1 MSNNDKKEKE
11 ESKINE
17 EPMEIKQEEVI
28 NKEEI
33 IPQEEIIPENKPI
46 IESDKIIPEVEESK
60 INQEIP
66 QNSEKNIKKEMSLK
80 LTNDLV
86 KKRYDYAKKIS
97 PITYM
102 NKNNKKREFKM
113 TEEEKEKNR
122 KILYNMNLKLN
133 FVKNPRYRNNIPPPR
148 YTDTNYQPINSPDNA
163 FSIEPQEVVFKDYQG
178 GSIYQIDLKILNR
191 TQLLTSFKYIP
202 PMTENFT
209 IKNVI
214 YPKKD
219 SSLIAPGMFAK
230 MQILFYAKTMDN
242 FEDEI
247 IILTEK
253 IAFKVPLKAI
263 RDKPAIILKNPLD
276 CGKCLVGDK
285 IEKYFLCKNNG
296 GDAHFKFYIEG
307 QENPEEKNIQKV
319 EENKEELMG
328 ALQNN
333 SLSNELLV
341 IPPFTVF
348 PREFYL
354 YKGMSQNISVSF
366 CPIEEGVVE
375 KKLILVCDTTRIQ
388 YTLKGEQIKVD
399 IIIKTLDGLDMSK
412 KYLEKGEEEKK
423 ENVEIVEKKEY
434 IDDEEEEKKE
444 KFQKLVLLNKISEK
458 EEKLENLFF
467 EDTFPFASRK
477 RILVLKN
484 ISSLPI
490 KYHWSIYDFYHQ
502 NEFNIIGDETFFTIE
517 PEEGVFKAN
526 EEVTFTITFKPINSI
541 IYEQKLEL
549 FIEEIP
555 FQAIKQFN
563 FEENKTMKT
572 TISKVEPY
580 LPLFNSSMPSYPL
593 YTFSLRG
600 RGKTPCLKVDK
611 SIIDLGDIY
620 VGQSINDSF
629 VVTSEQSGYVT
640 FRPVKIFQQI
650 LTKRNGDDN
659 VDYFYKNPSIENSV
673 IFKDKIM
680 LNLNLEDEEPIQS
693 LFAEKGAKTFLEHN
707 EVNYIEITTNKK
719 NFLEINNINQEEILN
734 NKNNENN
741 VNENNNG
748 NNNDNNNKNNQNE
761 EKNNILE
768 KTKSKLKETASSKN
782 SKNKTGF
789 SNKTKTSKSKNT
801 TSKLGINRKT
811 KTNLDENT
819 ITEKDDD
826 DEINEE
832 QILKVNDKLK
842 ISLGEDVVF
851 KIKFTADKIGKFKS
865 SIVFQLDEGI
875 SFDIDI
881 LANIIGPDIAI
892 NTSLID
898 FGLFRTST
906 IQTKEFEIEN
916 VSPIKLQYLIKEA
929 RYKTINFENILTNNF
944 IQEFEGVLDET
955 KDIIYRD
962 KVKSLI
968 EYDNTNMKQL
978 DIMKLDS
985 YIMKFSSVFGELNP
999 YEKKTIVVSF
1009 LSPYPKRI
1017 EDENNTIEVLVKNGK
1032 KNEYLN
1038 FKAQCEEADAY
1049 ITETF
1054 IIPKV
1059 IFLTMPIQHNNN
1071 IITIIN
1077 PSNLPVHFKWDNVF
1091 EVDKLS
1097 AEFEPNTGEIPPHG
1111 KVDINFKIV
1120 YFFLSSVDDMFICH
1134 IEELDI
1140 PLGVVVQGT
1149 VVGLDIG
1156 YEIFPESYEAIQTLN
1171 SSSSQLKK
1179 NKNNYENV
1187 KEHNLAKT
1195 GLRQNLKNS
1204 DIRNV
1209 ELEKATAEKL
1219 KLKQINLKNLRVNTP
1234 FEMFIKLKNL
1244 SGIPT
1249 KFILGVKNYPPGKEK
1264 VIKIDKDQTTTNITK
1279 LSKLSKKTQK
1289 NKNFKIDH
1297 LLLSAAHE
1305 EINFT
1310 SPKGQEFT
1318 KQKQIEKDSILYLSS
1333 QKGIAIVIEPKKGD
1347 LPPHS
1352 ETIIKLSFFNE
1363 CVGDFHDILTSN
1375 IKGLDKTDFPINL
1388 RIKGNPLQLSPFQ
1401 PGVNYLMDPPL
1412 LKMGYLLRNTG
1423 SISKN
1428 LKFVNIGQNTIG
1440 LDWKIYDYEDFLKPK
1455 DRPSFDLKIVQ
1466 GMDKKYKINF
1476 NPIAPKE
1483 FPDEKKYFTIEP
1495 QSSVVGPKST
1505 GDFTVTFKTDSEGMK
1520 EALFIAYPKINDDTQ
1535 GNVKFDDLAVKV
1547 IASGLS
1553 PHLTVDR
1560 NTNFDGEYEYRFYI
1574 HSYGKHPKPYRP
1586 IILINKEKINFIVKL
1601 DIEGPFKII
1610 KTDPIEA
1617 TLSKGIYNII
1627 PNSNLKIDV
1636 KYIIPNVNDE
1646 KEWPMTL
1653 TNIKRGKLIVTF
1665 ENGEQEHYNLTA
1677 YLLRPRILMSLTG
1690 NQSVESLDYIDF
1702 GYVNCASMKIEPIYL
1717 MNDTTVDTNWVINY
1731 VKFVPRKT
1739 YGAGT
1744 VTIEEKEDMDMC
1756 DDSSVFDFDV
1766 SSGVIYGPTEVL
1778 FDLPVGPAL
1787 PRVETI
1793 KSKKYKPLMIKV
1805 SFHPKKNIFYKCR
1818 YKIATSTGN
1827 SIDFILKGHG
1837 SYLEEDIIEYN
1848 KINLKNFKV
1857 DIDKFN
1863 FEK

>member
-1 MSNNDKKEKE
+1 MSNNKDKKENE
-11 ESKINE
+11 ESIKIEEYKNNE
-17 EPMEIKQEEVI
+17 ENNEIKPEEQNI
-28 NKEEI
+28 KDPIIEKEEI
-33 IPQEEIIPENKPI
+33 IEEKENEIEKP
-46 IESDKIIPEVEESK
+46 KLIPEVEESK
-60 INQEIP
+60 IDNPEIIP
-66 QNSEKNIKKEMSLK
+66 KKIIKRNPPLK
-80 LTNDLV
+80 ITDEIV
-86 KKRYDYAKKIS
+86 KRRFDYAKKIS
-97 PITYM
+97 PLTYM
-102 NKNNKKREFKM
+102 SKNQKKKELKM

-133 FVKNPRYRNNIPPPR
+133 FVKNPRYRNNVPPPR
-148 YTDTNYQPINSPDNA
+148 YCDNNYQPINSPDNA
-163 FSIEPQEVVFKDYQG
+163 FSIEPKEVIFKDYQS

-202 PMTENFT
+202 PMTEYFT
-209 IKNVI
+209 IKSVI

-219 SSLIAPGMFAK
+219 SSLIAPGMYAK
-230 MQILFYAKTMDN
+230 MQILFYAQTMDN

-263 RDKPAIILKNPLD
+263 RDKPAIILRNPLD

-285 IEKYFLCKNNG
+285 IEKHFLCKNNG

-307 QENPEEKNIQKV
+307 QENNEERNYPGVSQ
-319 EENKEELMG
+319 EDLMG

-333 SLSNELLV
+333 SVSNELLV
-341 IPPFTVF
+341 VPPFTVF
-348 PREFYL
+348 PQEFYL
-354 YKGMSQNISVSF
+354 YKGMSQNISVTF
-366 CPIEEGVVE
+366 CPIDEGVVE
-375 KKLILVCDTTRIQ
+375 KKLILSCDTTKLQ
-388 YTLKGEQIKVD
+388 YILRGEQIKVD

-412 KYLEKGEEEKK
+412 KYITNSTEEK
-423 ENVEIVEKKEY
+423 NDDVELEEIKEY
-434 IDDEEEEKKE
+434 VDKEDEENPKPKKL
-444 KFQKLVLLNKISEK
+444 KLLNKISEK

-467 EDTFPFASRK
+467 EDTYPFASRK

-502 NEFNIIGDETFFTIE
+502 NEFNMSGDETFFTIE
-517 PEEGVFKAN
+517 PEEGIFKAK
-526 EEVTFTITFKPINSI
+526 EEVTFTITFKPINSV

-572 TISKVEPY
+572 TVSKVEPY
-580 LPLFNSSMPSYPL
+580 LPAFNSSLPSYPL

-600 RGKTPCLKVDK
+600 RGKLPYLNVDK
-611 SIIDLGDIY
+611 SIIDLGDVY
-620 VGQSINDSF
+620 LGKTINDTF
-629 VVTSEQSGYVT
+629 RITSEQSGYVT
-640 FRPVKIFQQI
+640 FSPVKIFQQI
-650 LTKRNGDDN
+650 LTNREGDDN
-659 VDYFYKNPSIENSV
+659 VDYFFKNPSIENSV

-680 LNLNLEDEEPIQS
+680 MNLNLEDEEPIQS
-693 LFAEKGAKTFLEHN
+693 QFAENEAKTFLKHT
-707 EVNYIEITTNKK
+707 EVNYMEISTSKK
-719 NFLEINNINQEEILN
+719 NFLEINNQVDENLN
-734 NKNNENN
+734 K
-741 VNENNNG
+741 
-748 NNNDNNNKNNQNE
+748 NE
-761 EKNNILE
+761 EKNLGEEKLQKFN
-768 KTKSKLKETASSKN
+768 KTKSKLNETPLSKD
-782 SKNKTGF
+782 SKSKTGF

-801 TSKLGINRKT
+801 NSKLSMAKKT
-811 KTNLDENT
+811 KTGFDEK
-819 ITEKDDD
+819 ITEKNSSD
-826 DEINEE
+826 DETEEE
-832 QILKVNDKLK
+832 QIIKVNDKLK
-842 ISLGEDVVF
+842 ISLGEEVVF
-851 KIKFTADKIGKFKS
+851 KIKFTPDSLGRFKS
-865 SIVFQLDEGI
+865 SIVFQLDDGI

-881 LANIIGPDIAI
+881 LANIIGPELTI
-892 NTSLID
+892 NTPLID
-898 FGLFRTST
+898 FGLFATST
-906 IQTKEFEIEN
+906 IQKKEFEIEN
-916 VSPIKLQYLIKEA
+916 LSPIKVQYLIKES
-929 RYKTINFENILTNNF
+929 RYKNINFDNLSTYNF
-944 IQEFEGVLDET
+944 IEEFEGVLDEA
-955 KDIIYRD
+955 KDKIYRD

-999 YEKKTIVVSF
+999 FEKKTITVSF
-1009 LSPYPKRI
+1009 LSPYPI
-1017 EDENNTIEVLVKNGK
+1017 HIDGEQNTIEVLVKNGT
-1032 KNEYLN
+1032 KNAYIN
-1038 FKAQCEEADAY
+1038 FQVQCEEAQAY

-1054 IIPKV
+1054 IIPKE

-1071 IITIIN
+1071 TITIIN

-1097 AEFEPNTGEIPPHG
+1097 AEFEPNMGEIPPHG
-1111 KVDINFKIV
+1111 KIDINFKIV
-1120 YFFLSSVDDMFICH
+1120 YFFLSTVDDMFICH

-1140 PLGVVVQGT
+1140 PLGVVVQGK
-1149 VVGLDIG
+1149 VIGLDIG
-1156 YEIFPESYEAIQTLN
+1156 YEILPESYEAIQSLN
-1171 SSSSQLKK
+1171 SSNIQLKK
-1179 NKNNYENV
+1179 NKNSYENA

-1195 GLRQNLKNS
+1195 GLRQNIKNKE
-1204 DIRNV
+1204 IRNV

-1219 KLKQINLKNLRVNTP
+1219 KLKQIDLKNLRVNTP

-1249 KFILGVKNYPPGKEK
+1249 KFILGVKKYPPGKEK
-1264 VIKIDKDQTTTNITK
+1264 VVKIDKDQTTTNITK

-1318 KQKQIEKDSILYLSS
+1318 KQKQIEKDSLLYLSS

-1352 ETIIKLSFFNE
+1352 ESIIKLSFFNE
-1363 CVGDFHDILTSN
+1363 CVGDFHDILTSS
-1375 IKGLDKTDFPINL
+1375 IKGLDKVDFPINL

-1401 PGVNYLMDPPL
+1401 PGINYLLDPPL

-1455 DRPSFDLKIVQ
+1455 DRPSFDLKVVQ
-1466 GMDKKYKINF
+1466 GLNKKYKINF

-1483 FPDEKKYFTIEP
+1483 FPEDKQYFTIDP
-1495 QSSVVGPKST
+1495 PSSVVGPKST
-1505 GDFTVTFKTDSEGMK
+1505 GDFTVTFKTDSDGIK
-1520 EALFIAYPKINDDTQ
+1520 EALFIAYPKISDNTE
-1535 GNVKFDDLAVKV
+1535 GHVKFDDLAVKV
-1547 IASGLS
+1547 IAGGLA
-1553 PHLTVDR
+1553 PHLTVDK
-1560 NTNFDGEYEYRFYI
+1560 NTNLDGEYEYKFCV
-1574 HSYGKHPKPYRP
+1574 HSYGKHPRPYRP
-1586 IILINKEKINFIVKL
+1586 IILINKEKINMIVKL

-1610 KTDPIEA
+1610 KTEPIEA
-1617 TLSKGIYNII
+1617 SLGKGIYNII
-1627 PNSNLKIDV
+1627 PNSNLKVDV

-1665 ENGEQEHYNLTA
+1665 ENGEKEHYNLTA

-1702 GYVNCASMKIEPIYL
+1702 GHVNCASMKIEPIYL

-1739 YGAGT
+1739 YGVGT

-1778 FDLPVGPAL
+1778 FDLPVGPVL

-1793 KSKKYKPLMIKV
+1793 KSKKYKPLLIKV

-1818 YKIATSTGN
+1818 YKITTSTGN
-1827 SIDFILKGHG
+1827 SIDFILKGYG

-1848 KINLKNFKV
+1848 KINLKDYRVDEEKFK
-1857 DIDKFN
+1857 
-1863 FEK
+1863 FENK

>member
-1 MSNNDKKEKE
+1 MSTNNDKKEKE
-11 ESKINE
+11 ETIKNE
-17 EPMEIKQEEVI
+17 ESKNNDEQIEVKPEEPTNPEQTI
-28 NKEEI
+28 PKEEI
-33 IPQEEIIPENKPI
+33 PPPKPM
-46 IESDKIIPEVEESK
+46 SVEESK
-60 INQEIP
+60 KEKEIEESKEDIKIP
-66 QNSEKNIKKEMSLK
+66 QNVPKKNIKKGEPIK
-80 LTNDLV
+80 ITNELV
-86 KKRYDYAKKIS
+86 KRRYEFSKKIS
-97 PITYM
+97 PLTYM
-102 NKNNKKREFKM
+102 SKNQKKKEIKM

-133 FVKNPRYRNNIPPPR
+133 FVKNPRYRNNIPPPK

-163 FSIEPQEVVFKDYQG
+163 FSIEPQEVIFKDYQS

-202 PMTENFT
+202 PMTEFFT
-209 IKNVI
+209 IKNII

-219 SSLIAPGMFAK
+219 SSLIAPGMYAK
-230 MQILFYAKTMDN
+230 MQIYFYAQTMDN

-285 IEKYFLCKNNG
+285 IEKHFLCKNNG

-307 QENPEEKNIQKV
+307 QENNEQKNYPGVSQEDLV
-319 EENKEELMG
+319 G

-333 SLSNELLV
+333 SVSNELLV
-341 IPPFTVF
+341 VPPFTVF
-348 PREFYL
+348 PQEFYL
-354 YKGMSQNISVSF
+354 YKGMSQNISVTF
-366 CPIEEGVVE
+366 CPIDEGIVE
-375 KKLILVCDTTRIQ
+375 KKLILACDTTKLQ
-388 YTLKGEQIKVD
+388 YILRGEQIKVD
-399 IIIKTLDGLDMSK
+399 IIIKTLDGLDMSQ
-412 KYLEKGEEEKK
+412 KYLPKDNEEKK
-423 ENVEIVEKKEY
+423 ENENENEKIELKEVKEY
-434 IDDEEEEKKE
+434 VDEDEEKGEKVP
-444 KFQKLVLLNKISEK
+444 KLQIVNKISEK
-458 EEKLENLFF
+458 EEKLENLLF
-467 EDTFPFASRK
+467 EDTYPFATRQ
-477 RILVLKN
+477 RILVMKN

-502 NEFNIIGDETFFTIE
+502 NEFSMTGDETFFTIE
-517 PEEGVFKAN
+517 PEEGVFKSK
-526 EEVTFTITFKPINSI
+526 EEIKFTITFKPVNSI

-563 FEENKTMKT
+563 FEENKNMKT
-572 TISKVEPY
+572 TVSKVEPY
-580 LPLFNSSMPSYPL
+580 LPAFNSSLPSFPL

-600 RGKTPCLKVDK
+600 RGKLPFLNVDK
-611 SIIDLGDIY
+611 NIIDLGDVY
-620 VGQSINDSF
+620 VGQSVNDNFKVYSD
-629 VVTSEQSGYVT
+629 QSGFVT
-640 FRPVKIFQQI
+640 FQPVKIFQQI
-650 LTKRNGDDN
+650 LTNREGDDN
-659 VDYFYKNPSIENSV
+659 VDYFYKNPCIENSV

-680 LNLNLEDEEPIQS
+680 MNLNLEDEEPIQN
-693 LFAEKGAKTFLEHN
+693 LFTENEAKTYLQHN
-707 EVNYIEITTNKK
+707 EVNYIEIYTNKN
-719 NFLEINNINQEEILN
+719 NFVGDN
-734 NKNNENN
+734 NKNLENN
-741 VNENNNG
+741 LNG
-748 NNNDNNNKNNQNE
+748 
-761 EKNNILE
+761 EKNTINTLLNRENQRINEIPLSKDS
-768 KTKSKLKETASSKN
+768 KT
-782 SKNKTGF
+782 KTGF

-801 TSKLGINRKT
+801 NSKLSMTRKT
-811 KTNLDENT
+811 KTNFEENKIMEKENDDENG
-819 ITEKDDD
+819 EQ
-826 DEINEE
+826 

-842 ISLGEDVVF
+842 ISLGEEVVF
-851 KIKFTADKIGKFKS
+851 NIKFTPSKLGRFKS
-865 SIVFQLDEGI
+865 SLVFQLDDGI

-881 LANIIGPDIAI
+881 LANIIGPEIAI
-892 NTSLID
+892 NTPLID
-898 FGLFRTST
+898 FGLFATST
-906 IQTKEFEIEN
+906 IQQKEFEIEN
-916 VSPIKLQYLIKEA
+916 LSPIKVQYLVKES
-929 RYKTINFENILTNNF
+929 RYKNINFDNSPTYNF
-944 IQEFEGVLDET
+944 VEEFEGVLDET
-955 KDIIYRD
+955 KDKIYRD

-985 YIMKFSSVFGELNP
+985 YIMKFSSVIGELNP
-999 YEKKTIVVSF
+999 FEKKTIIVSF
-1009 LSPYPKRI
+1009 LSPYPIRI
-1017 EDENNTIEVLVKNGK
+1017 EDEQNTIEILVKNSQ
-1032 KNEYLN
+1032 NNAYIN
-1038 FKAQCEEADAY
+1038 FKAQCEEAEAY

-1054 IIPKV
+1054 IIPKE

-1077 PSNLPVHFKWDNVF
+1077 PSNLPIHFKWDNVF

-1111 KVDINFKIV
+1111 KVDINFKII

-1134 IEELDI
+1134 IDELDI

-1149 VVGLDIG
+1149 VIGLDIG
-1156 YEIFPESYEAIQTLN
+1156 YEVLPESYEAIQSLN
-1171 SSSSQLKK
+1171 SSSIQLKK
-1179 NKNNYENV
+1179 NKNSYENA

-1195 GLRQNLKNS
+1195 GLRQNIKNTE
-1204 DIRNV
+1204 IRNV

-1249 KFILGVKNYPPGKEK
+1249 KFILGVKKYPPGKEK
-1264 VIKIDKDQTTTNITK
+1264 VVKLDKDQTTTNITK

-1297 LLLSAAHE
+1297 VLLSAAHE

-1352 ETIIKLSFFNE
+1352 ESIIKLSFFNE

-1375 IKGLDKTDFPINL
+1375 IKGLDKVDFPINL

-1401 PGVNYLMDPPL
+1401 PGINYLMDPPL

-1423 SISKN
+1423 TISKN

-1440 LDWKIYDYEDFLKPK
+1440 LDWKIYDYEDFLKPT
-1455 DRPSFDLKIVQ
+1455 DRPSFDLKIAQ
-1466 GMDKKYKINF
+1466 GLDKKYKINF
-1476 NPIAPKE
+1476 IPIPPKE
-1483 FPDEKKYFTIEP
+1483 FPEEKKYFTIDP
-1495 QSSVVGPKST
+1495 PSSVVGPKST
-1505 GDFTVTFKTDSEGMK
+1505 GDFTVTFKTDSAGMK

-1535 GNVKFDDLAVKV
+1535 GHVKFDDLAVKV
-1547 IASGLS
+1547 IAGGLA
-1553 PHLTVDR
+1553 PHLTVDKL
-1560 NTNFDGEYEYRFYI
+1560 TNMEGEYDYKFCV
-1574 HSYGKHPKPYRP
+1574 HSYGKHPRPYRP
-1586 IILINKEKINFIVKL
+1586 IILINKEKINMIIKL
-1601 DIEGPFKII
+1601 DIEGPFKIVN
-1610 KTDPIEA
+1610 TDPIEA
-1617 TLSKGIYNII
+1617 SLGKGIYNII
-1627 PNSNLKIDV
+1627 PNSNLKVDI

-1653 TNIKRGKLIVTF
+1653 TNMKRGKLIVTF
-1665 ENGEQEHYNLTA
+1665 ENGEKEHYNLIA

-1702 GYVNCASMKIEPIYL
+1702 GHVNCASMKIEPIYL
-1717 MNDTTVDTNWVINY
+1717 MNDTQVDTNWVINY
-1731 VKFVPRKT
+1731 VKFIPKKT
-1739 YGAGT
+1739 YGVGT
-1744 VTIEEKEDMDMC
+1744 ITIEEKEDMDMC
-1756 DDSSVFDFDV
+1756 DDPSVFNFDV
-1766 SSGVIYGPTEVL
+1766 SNGVIYGPTEVL

-1793 KSKKYKPLMIKV
+1793 KSQKYKPLLIKV
-1805 SFHPKKNIFYKCR
+1805 SFCPKKNIFYKCR
-1818 YKIATSTGN
+1818 YKITTSTGN
-1827 SIDFILKGHG
+1827 SIDFILKGFG

-1848 KINLKNFKV
+1848 KI
-1857 DIDKFN
+1857 DIKDFRIDVDKFK
-1863 FEK
+1863 FENK

>member
-1 MSNNDKKEKE
+1 MSTNNDKKEKE
-11 ESKINE
+11 ESIKIEESKNNE
-17 EPMEIKQEEVI
+17 EPIEIKQEEQI
-28 NKEEI
+28 NQEQILQNEKEEPNI
-33 IPQEEIIPENKPI
+33 ENQPS
-46 IESDKIIPEVEESK
+46 IESKKNIQKIEESK
-60 INQEIP
+60 TDKNTSPIIQ
-66 QNSEKNIKKEMSLK
+66 KNIKRNGPLK
-80 LTNDLV
+80 ITDELI
-86 KKRYDYAKKIS
+86 KRRIDYAKKVS
-97 PITYM
+97 PLTYM
-102 NKNNKKREFKM
+102 SKNQKKKEIKM

-148 YTDTNYQPINSPDNA
+148 YCDNNYQPINSPDNA
-163 FSIEPQEVVFKDYQG
+163 FSIEPQEVVFKDYQS

-202 PMTENFT
+202 PMTEFFT

-219 SSLIAPGMFAK
+219 SSLIAPGMYAK
-230 MQILFYAKTMDN
+230 MQILFYAQTMDN

-253 IAFKVPLKAI
+253 IAFKVPLRAI

-285 IEKYFLCKNNG
+285 IEKHFLCKNNG
-296 GDAHFKFYIEG
+296 GDAHCKFYIEG
-307 QENPEEKNIQKV
+307 QEKNGEKNDPGVNQEDLI
-319 EENKEELMG
+319 G

-333 SLSNELLV
+333 SVSNELLV
-341 IPPFTVF
+341 VPPFTVF
-348 PREFYL
+348 PQEFYL
-354 YKGMSQNISVSF
+354 YKGMSQNISVTF
-366 CPIEEGVVE
+366 CPIDEGIVE
-375 KKLILVCDTTRIQ
+375 KKLILACDTTKLQ
-388 YTLKGEQIKVD
+388 YILKGEQIKVD

-412 KYLEKGEEEKK
+412 KYLISNENQNEEEK
-423 ENVEIVEKKEY
+423 ENINEIKEY
-434 IDDEEEEKKE
+434 VDDEEKSEKPKKIE
-444 KFQKLVLLNKISEK
+444 LINKISEK
-458 EEKLENLFF
+458 EEKLESLLF
-467 EDTFPFASRK
+467 EDTYPFASRE
-477 RILVLKN
+477 RILVMKN

-502 NEFNIIGDETFFTIE
+502 NEFNMTGDETFFTIE
-517 PEEGVFKAN
+517 EGIFKEK
-526 EEVTFTITFKPINSI
+526 EEVTFTITFKPINSV
-541 IYEQKLEL
+541 IYKQKLKL

-563 FEENKTMKT
+563 FEENKNMKT
-572 TISKVEPY
+572 TVSKVEPY
-580 LPLFNSSMPSYPL
+580 LPVFNSSLPSYPL

-600 RGKTPCLKVDK
+600 RGKLPYLNVEK
-611 SIIDLGDIY
+611 SIIDLGDVYI
-620 VGQSINDSF
+620 GQTINDDF
-629 VVTSEQSGYVT
+629 KVTSEQSGYVT
-640 FRPVKIFQQI
+640 FKPVKIFQQI
-650 LTKRNGDDN
+650 LTAKDGDDN
-659 VDYFYKNPSIENSV
+659 VDYFYKNPCIENEV
-673 IFKDKIM
+673 IFKNKVMMNI
-680 LNLNLEDEEPIQS
+680 NLEDEEPIQS
-693 LFAEKGAKTFLEHN
+693 YFSENECKTNLQHN
-707 EVNYIEITTNKK
+707 EVNYIEIYTNKK
-719 NFLEINNINQEEILN
+719 NFLE
-734 NKNNENN
+734 NKNLDKNVEENLN
-741 VNENNNG
+741 KTNENNN
-748 NNNDNNNKNNQNE
+748 E
-761 EKNNILE
+761 EKN
-768 KTKSKLKETASSKN
+768 KTKSKINGNERPLSKD
-782 SKNKTGF
+782 SKTKTGF
-789 SNKTKTSKSKNT
+789 SNKTKTNKSKNT
-801 TSKLGINRKT
+801 NSKLNAT
-811 KTNLDENT
+811 KGTKSSDIIKIIEKGNDE
-819 ITEKDDD
+819 
-826 DEINEE
+826 EE
-832 QILKVNDKLK
+832 QILNVNDKLK
-842 ISLGEDVVF
+842 ISLGEEVVF
-851 KIKFTADKIGKFKS
+851 KIKFTPDRLGKFKS
-865 SIVFQLDEGI
+865 SIVFQLDDGI

-881 LANIIGPDIAI
+881 LANIIGPDISV
-892 NTSLID
+892 NTPLID
-898 FGLFRTST
+898 FGLFATST
-906 IQTKEFEIEN
+906 IQKKEFEIEN
-916 VSPIKLQYLIKEA
+916 ISPIKVQYLIKES
-929 RYKTINFENILTNNF
+929 RFKNINFDNISSSNF
-944 IQEFEGVLDET
+944 IEEFEGTLDET
-955 KDIIYRD
+955 KDKVFRD

-985 YIMKFSSVFGELNP
+985 YKMKFSSILGELNP
-999 YEKKTIVVSF
+999 FEKKTITVSF
-1009 LSPYPKRI
+1009 LSPYPIKI
-1017 EDENNTIEVLVKNGK
+1017 ENEENTIEILIKNGQ
-1032 KNEYLN
+1032 KNAYIN
-1038 FKAQCEEADAY
+1038 FNVQCEEAEAY

-1054 IIPKV
+1054 IIPKE

-1071 IITIIN
+1071 VITIIN
-1077 PSNLPVHFKWDNVF
+1077 PSNLPIHFKWDNVF

-1097 AEFEPNTGEIPPHG
+1097 AEFEPNTGEVPPHG
-1111 KVDINFKIV
+1111 KIDINFKII

-1149 VVGLDIG
+1149 VIGLDIG
-1156 YEIFPESYEAIQTLN
+1156 YEILPESYEAIQNLN
-1171 SSSSQLKK
+1171 SSSTQLKK
-1179 NKNNYENV
+1179 NKSSYENA

-1195 GLRQNLKNS
+1195 GLRQNIKNTE
-1204 DIRNV
+1204 IRNV

-1249 KFILGVKNYPPGKEK
+1249 KFILGVKKYPPGKEK
-1264 VIKIDKDQTTTNITK
+1264 VVKLDKDQTTTNITK

-1297 LLLSAAHE
+1297 VLLTAAHE

-1310 SPKGQEFT
+1310 SPRGQEFT

-1352 ETIIKLSFFNE
+1352 ESIIKLSFFNE

-1375 IKGLDKTDFPINL
+1375 IKGLDKVDFPINL

-1401 PGVNYLMDPPL
+1401 PGINYLMDPPL

-1466 GMDKKYKINF
+1466 GLDKKFKINF
-1476 NPIAPKE
+1476 NPIPPRE
-1483 FPDEKKYFTIEP
+1483 FPEEKKYFTIDP
-1495 QSSVVGPKST
+1495 PSSVVGPKST
-1505 GDFTVTFKTDSEGMK
+1505 GDFTVTFRTDSDGMK
-1520 EALFIAYPKINDDTQ
+1520 EALFIAYPKINDDTE
-1535 GNVKFDDLAVKV
+1535 GHVKFDDLAVKV
-1547 IASGLS
+1547 IAGGLA
-1553 PHLTVDR
+1553 PHLTVDK
-1560 NTNFDGEYEYRFYI
+1560 NKNMDGEYEYRFCV
-1574 HSYGKHPKPYRP
+1574 HSYGKHPRPYRP
-1586 IILINKEKINFIVKL
+1586 IILINKEKINMIIKL

-1617 TLSKGIYNII
+1617 SLGKGIYNII
-1627 PNSNLKIDV
+1627 PNSNLKVDI
-1636 KYIIPNVNDE
+1636 KYLIPNVNDE

-1653 TNIKRGKLIVTF
+1653 TNIKYGKLIVTF

-1677 YLLRPRILMSLTG
+1677 FLLRPRILMSLTG

-1731 VKFVPRKT
+1731 VKFIPKKT

-1766 SSGVIYGPTEVL
+1766 SNGVIYGPTEVL
-1778 FDLPVGPAL
+1778 FDLPVGPVL

-1793 KSKKYKPLMIKV
+1793 KSKKYKPLLIKV

-1818 YKIATSTGN
+1818 YKITTSTGN

-1837 SYLEEDIIEYN
+1837 SYLEEHIIEYN
-1848 KINLKNFKV
+1848 KIDIKDFS
-1857 DIDKFN
+1857 IDKEQFR
-1863 FEK
+1863 FEKK

>member
-1 MSNNDKKEKE
+1 MSTNNDKKEKE
-11 ESKINE
+11 ESIKIEESKNNE
-17 EPMEIKQEEVI
+17 EPIEIKQEEQI
-28 NKEEI
+28 NQEQILQNEKEEPNI
-33 IPQEEIIPENKPI
+33 ENQPS
-46 IESDKIIPEVEESK
+46 IESKKNIQKIEESK
-60 INQEIP
+60 TDKNTSPIIQ
-66 QNSEKNIKKEMSLK
+66 KNIKRNGPLK
-80 LTNDLV
+80 ITDELI
-86 KKRYDYAKKIS
+86 KRRIDYAKKVS
-97 PITYM
+97 PLTYM
-102 NKNNKKREFKM
+102 SKNQKKKEIKM

-148 YTDTNYQPINSPDNA
+148 YCDNNYQPINSPDNA
-163 FSIEPQEVVFKDYQG
+163 FSIEPQEVVFKDYQS

-202 PMTENFT
+202 PMTEFFT

-219 SSLIAPGMFAK
+219 SSLIAPGMYAK
-230 MQILFYAKTMDN
+230 MQILFYAQTMDN

-253 IAFKVPLKAI
+253 IAFKVPLRAI

-285 IEKYFLCKNNG
+285 IEKHFLCKNNG

-307 QENPEEKNIQKV
+307 QEKNGEKNDPGVNQEDLI
-319 EENKEELMG
+319 G

-333 SLSNELLV
+333 SVSNELLV
-341 IPPFTVF
+341 VPPFTVF
-348 PREFYL
+348 PQEFYL
-354 YKGMSQNISVSF
+354 YKGMSQNISVTF
-366 CPIEEGVVE
+366 CPIDEGIVE
-375 KKLILVCDTTRIQ
+375 KKLILACDTTKLQ
-388 YTLKGEQIKVD
+388 YILKGEQIKVD
-399 IIIKTLDGLDMSK
+399 IIIKTLDGLDMRK
-412 KYLEKGEEEKK
+412 KYLISNENQNEEEK
-423 ENVEIVEKKEY
+423 ENINEIKEY
-434 IDDEEEEKKE
+434 VDDEEKSEKPKKIE
-444 KFQKLVLLNKISEK
+444 LINKISEK
-458 EEKLENLFF
+458 EEKLESLLF
-467 EDTFPFASRK
+467 EDTYPFASRE
-477 RILVLKN
+477 RILVMKN

-502 NEFNIIGDETFFTIE
+502 NEFNMTGDETFFTIQ
-517 PEEGVFKAN
+517 PEEGIFKAK
-526 EEVTFTITFKPINSI
+526 EEVTFTITFKPINSV

-563 FEENKTMKT
+563 FEENKNMKT
-572 TISKVEPY
+572 TVSKVEPY
-580 LPLFNSSMPSYPL
+580 LPVFNSSLPSYPL

-600 RGKTPCLKVDK
+600 RGKLPYLNVEK
-611 SIIDLGDIY
+611 SIIDLGDVYI
-620 VGQSINDSF
+620 GQTINDDF
-629 VVTSEQSGYVT
+629 KVTSEQSGYVT
-640 FRPVKIFQQI
+640 FKPVKIFQQI
-650 LTKRNGDDN
+650 LTAKDGDDN
-659 VDYFYKNPSIENSV
+659 VDYFYKNPCIENEV
-673 IFKDKIM
+673 IFKNKVMMNI
-680 LNLNLEDEEPIQS
+680 NLEDEEPIQS
-693 LFAEKGAKTFLEHN
+693 YFSENECKTNLQHN
-707 EVNYIEITTNKK
+707 EVNYIEIYTNKK
-719 NFLEINNINQEEILN
+719 NFLE
-734 NKNNENN
+734 NKNLDKNVEENLN
-741 VNENNNG
+741 KTNENNN
-748 NNNDNNNKNNQNE
+748 E
-761 EKNNILE
+761 EKN
-768 KTKSKLKETASSKN
+768 KTKSKINGNERPLSKD
-782 SKNKTGF
+782 SKTKTGF
-789 SNKTKTSKSKNT
+789 SNKTKTNKSKNT
-801 TSKLGINRKT
+801 NSKLNAT
-811 KTNLDENT
+811 KGTKSSDIIKIIEKGNDE
-819 ITEKDDD
+819 
-826 DEINEE
+826 EE
-832 QILKVNDKLK
+832 QILNVNDKLK
-842 ISLGEDVVF
+842 ISLGEEVVF
-851 KIKFTADKIGKFKS
+851 KIKFTPDRLGKFKS
-865 SIVFQLDEGI
+865 SIVFQLDDGI

-881 LANIIGPDIAI
+881 LANIIGPDISV
-892 NTSLID
+892 NTPLID
-898 FGLFRTST
+898 FGLFATST
-906 IQTKEFEIEN
+906 IQKKEFEIEN
-916 VSPIKLQYLIKEA
+916 ISPIKVQYLIKES
-929 RYKTINFENILTNNF
+929 RFKNINFDNISSSNF
-944 IQEFEGVLDET
+944 IEEFEGTLDET
-955 KDIIYRD
+955 KDKVFRD

-985 YIMKFSSVFGELNP
+985 YKMKFSSILGELNP
-999 YEKKTIVVSF
+999 FEKKTITVSF
-1009 LSPYPKRI
+1009 LSPYPIKI
-1017 EDENNTIEVLVKNGK
+1017 ENEENTIEILIKNGQ
-1032 KNEYLN
+1032 KNAYIN
-1038 FKAQCEEADAY
+1038 FNVQCEEAEAY

-1054 IIPKV
+1054 IIPKE

-1071 IITIIN
+1071 VITIIN
-1077 PSNLPVHFKWDNVF
+1077 PSNLPIHFKWDNVF

-1097 AEFEPNTGEIPPHG
+1097 AEFEPNTGEVPPHG
-1111 KVDINFKIV
+1111 KIDINFKII

-1149 VVGLDIG
+1149 VIGLDIG
-1156 YEIFPESYEAIQTLN
+1156 YEILPESYEAIQNLN
-1171 SSSSQLKK
+1171 SSSTQLKK
-1179 NKNNYENV
+1179 NKSSYENA

-1195 GLRQNLKNS
+1195 GLRQNIKNTE
-1204 DIRNV
+1204 IRNV

-1249 KFILGVKNYPPGKEK
+1249 KFILGVKKYPPGKEK
-1264 VIKIDKDQTTTNITK
+1264 VVKLDKDQTTTNITK

-1297 LLLSAAHE
+1297 VLLTAAHE

-1310 SPKGQEFT
+1310 SPRGQEFT

-1352 ETIIKLSFFNE
+1352 ESIIKLSFFNE

-1375 IKGLDKTDFPINL
+1375 IKGLDKVDFPINL

-1401 PGVNYLMDPPL
+1401 PGINYLMDPPL

-1466 GMDKKYKINF
+1466 GLDKKFKINF
-1476 NPIAPKE
+1476 NPIPPRE
-1483 FPDEKKYFTIEP
+1483 FPEEKKYFTIDP
-1495 QSSVVGPKST
+1495 PSSVVGPKST
-1505 GDFTVTFKTDSEGMK
+1505 GDFTVTFRTDSDGMK
-1520 EALFIAYPKINDDTQ
+1520 EALFIAYPKINDDTE
-1535 GNVKFDDLAVKV
+1535 GHVKFDDLAVKV
-1547 IASGLS
+1547 IAGGLA
-1553 PHLTVDR
+1553 PHLTVDK
-1560 NTNFDGEYEYRFYI
+1560 NKNMDGEYEYRFCV
-1574 HSYGKHPKPYRP
+1574 HSYGKHPRPYRP
-1586 IILINKEKINFIVKL
+1586 IILINKEKINMIIKL

-1617 TLSKGIYNII
+1617 SLGKGIYNII
-1627 PNSNLKIDV
+1627 PNSNLKVDI
-1636 KYIIPNVNDE
+1636 KYLIPNVNDE

-1653 TNIKRGKLIVTF
+1653 TNIKYGKLIVTF

-1677 YLLRPRILMSLTG
+1677 FLLRPRILMSLTG

-1731 VKFVPRKT
+1731 VKFIPKKT

-1766 SSGVIYGPTEVL
+1766 SNGVIYGPTEVL
-1778 FDLPVGPAL
+1778 FDLPVGPVL

-1793 KSKKYKPLMIKV
+1793 KSKKYKPLLIKV

-1818 YKIATSTGN
+1818 YKITTSTGN

-1837 SYLEEDIIEYN
+1837 SYLEEHIIEYN
-1848 KINLKNFKV
+1848 KIDIKDFS
-1857 DIDKFN
+1857 IDKEQFR
-1863 FEK
+1863 FEKK

>member
-1 MSNNDKKEKE
+1 MSTNNDKKEKE
-11 ESKINE
+11 ESIKIEESKNNE
-17 EPMEIKQEEVI
+17 EPIEIKQEEQI
-28 NKEEI
+28 NQEQILQNEKEEPNI
-33 IPQEEIIPENKPI
+33 ENQPS
-46 IESDKIIPEVEESK
+46 IESKKNIQKIEESK
-60 INQEIP
+60 TDKNTSPIIQ
-66 QNSEKNIKKEMSLK
+66 KNIKRNGPLK
-80 LTNDLV
+80 ITDELI
-86 KKRYDYAKKIS
+86 KRRIDYAKKVS
-97 PITYM
+97 PLTYM
-102 NKNNKKREFKM
+102 SKNQKKKEIKM

-148 YTDTNYQPINSPDNA
+148 YCDNNYQPINSPDNA
-163 FSIEPQEVVFKDYQG
+163 FSIEPQEVVFKDYQS

-202 PMTENFT
+202 PMTEFFT

-219 SSLIAPGMFAK
+219 SSLIAPGMYAK
-230 MQILFYAKTMDN
+230 MQILFYAQTMDN

-253 IAFKVPLKAI
+253 IAFKVPLRAI

-285 IEKYFLCKNNG
+285 IEKHFLCKNNG

-307 QENPEEKNIQKV
+307 QEKNGEKNDPGVNQEDLI
-319 EENKEELMG
+319 G

-333 SLSNELLV
+333 SVSNELLV
-341 IPPFTVF
+341 VPPFTVF
-348 PREFYL
+348 PQEFYL
-354 YKGMSQNISVSF
+354 YKGMSQNISVTF
-366 CPIEEGVVE
+366 CPIDEGIVE
-375 KKLILVCDTTRIQ
+375 KKLILACDTTKLQ
-388 YTLKGEQIKVD
+388 YILKGEQIKVD

-412 KYLEKGEEEKK
+412 KYLISNENQKEEEK
-423 ENVEIVEKKEY
+423 ENINEIKEY
-434 IDDEEEEKKE
+434 VDDEEKSEKPKKIE
-444 KFQKLVLLNKISEK
+444 LINKISEK
-458 EEKLENLFF
+458 EEKLESLLF
-467 EDTFPFASRK
+467 EDTYPFASRE
-477 RILVLKN
+477 RILVMKN

-502 NEFNIIGDETFFTIE
+502 NEFNMTGDETFFTIQ
-517 PEEGVFKAN
+517 PEEGIFKAK
-526 EEVTFTITFKPINSI
+526 EEVTFTITFKPINSV

-563 FEENKTMKT
+563 FEENKNMKT
-572 TISKVEPY
+572 TVSKVEPY
-580 LPLFNSSMPSYPL
+580 LPVFNSSLPSYPL

-600 RGKTPCLKVDK
+600 RGKLPYLNVEK
-611 SIIDLGDIY
+611 SIIDLGDVYI
-620 VGQSINDSF
+620 GQTINDDF
-629 VVTSEQSGYVT
+629 KVTSEQSGYVT
-640 FRPVKIFQQI
+640 FKPVKIFQQI
-650 LTKRNGDDN
+650 LTAKDGDDN
-659 VDYFYKNPSIENSV
+659 VDYFYKNPCIENEV
-673 IFKDKIM
+673 IFKNKVMMNI
-680 LNLNLEDEEPIQS
+680 NLEDEEPIQS
-693 LFAEKGAKTFLEHN
+693 YFSENECKTNLQHN
-707 EVNYIEITTNKK
+707 EVNYIEIYTNKK
-719 NFLEINNINQEEILN
+719 NFLE
-734 NKNNENN
+734 NKNLDKNVEENLN
-741 VNENNNG
+741 KTNENNN
-748 NNNDNNNKNNQNE
+748 E
-761 EKNNILE
+761 EKN
-768 KTKSKLKETASSKN
+768 KTKSKINGNERPLSKD
-782 SKNKTGF
+782 SKTKTGF
-789 SNKTKTSKSKNT
+789 SNKTKTNKSKNT
-801 TSKLGINRKT
+801 NSKLNAT
-811 KTNLDENT
+811 KGTKSSDIIKIIEKGNDE
-819 ITEKDDD
+819 
-826 DEINEE
+826 EE
-832 QILKVNDKLK
+832 QILNVNDKLK
-842 ISLGEDVVF
+842 ISLGEEVVF
-851 KIKFTADKIGKFKS
+851 KIKFTPDRLGKFKS
-865 SIVFQLDEGI
+865 SIVFQLDDGI

-881 LANIIGPDIAI
+881 LANIIGPDISV
-892 NTSLID
+892 NTPLID
-898 FGLFRTST
+898 FGLFATST
-906 IQTKEFEIEN
+906 IQKKEFEIEN
-916 VSPIKLQYLIKEA
+916 ISPIKVQYLIKES
-929 RYKTINFENILTNNF
+929 RFKNINFDNISSSNF
-944 IQEFEGVLDET
+944 IEEFEGTLDET
-955 KDIIYRD
+955 KDKVFRD

-985 YIMKFSSVFGELNP
+985 YKMKFSSILGELNP
-999 YEKKTIVVSF
+999 FEKKTITVSF
-1009 LSPYPKRI
+1009 LSPYPIKI
-1017 EDENNTIEVLVKNGK
+1017 ENEENTIEILIKNGQ
-1032 KNEYLN
+1032 KNAYIN
-1038 FKAQCEEADAY
+1038 FNVQCEEAEAY

-1054 IIPKV
+1054 IIPKE

-1071 IITIIN
+1071 VITIIN
-1077 PSNLPVHFKWDNVF
+1077 PSNLPIHFKWDNVF

-1097 AEFEPNTGEIPPHG
+1097 AEFEPNTGEVPPHG
-1111 KVDINFKIV
+1111 KIDINFKII

-1149 VVGLDIG
+1149 VIGLDIG
-1156 YEIFPESYEAIQTLN
+1156 YEILPESYEAIQNLN
-1171 SSSSQLKK
+1171 SSSTQLKK
-1179 NKNNYENV
+1179 NKSSYENA

-1195 GLRQNLKNS
+1195 GLRQNIKNTE
-1204 DIRNV
+1204 IRNV

-1249 KFILGVKNYPPGKEK
+1249 KFILGVKKYPPGKEK
-1264 VIKIDKDQTTTNITK
+1264 VVKLDKDQTTTNITK

-1297 LLLSAAHE
+1297 VLLTAAHE

-1310 SPKGQEFT
+1310 SPRGQEFT

-1352 ETIIKLSFFNE
+1352 ESIIKLSFFNE

-1375 IKGLDKTDFPINL
+1375 IKGLDKVDFPINL

-1401 PGVNYLMDPPL
+1401 PGINYLMDPPL

-1466 GMDKKYKINF
+1466 GLDKKFKINF
-1476 NPIAPKE
+1476 NPIPPRE
-1483 FPDEKKYFTIEP
+1483 FPEEKKYFTIDP
-1495 QSSVVGPKST
+1495 PSSVVGPKST
-1505 GDFTVTFKTDSEGMK
+1505 GDFTVTFRTDSDGMK
-1520 EALFIAYPKINDDTQ
+1520 EALFIAYPKINDDTE
-1535 GNVKFDDLAVKV
+1535 GHVKFDDLAVKV
-1547 IASGLS
+1547 IAGGLA
-1553 PHLTVDR
+1553 PHLTVDK
-1560 NTNFDGEYEYRFYI
+1560 NKNMDGEYEYRFCV
-1574 HSYGKHPKPYRP
+1574 HSYGKHPRPYRP
-1586 IILINKEKINFIVKL
+1586 IILINKEKINMIIKL

-1617 TLSKGIYNII
+1617 SLGKGIYNII
-1627 PNSNLKIDV
+1627 PNSNLKVDI
-1636 KYIIPNVNDE
+1636 KYLIPNVNDE

-1653 TNIKRGKLIVTF
+1653 TNIKYGKLIVTF

-1677 YLLRPRILMSLTG
+1677 FLLRPRILMSLTG

-1731 VKFVPRKT
+1731 VKFIPKKT

-1766 SSGVIYGPTEVL
+1766 SNGVIYGPTEVL
-1778 FDLPVGPAL
+1778 FDLPVGPVL

-1793 KSKKYKPLMIKV
+1793 KSKKYKPLLIKV

-1818 YKIATSTGN
+1818 YKITTSTGN

-1837 SYLEEDIIEYN
+1837 SYLEEHIIEYN
-1848 KINLKNFKV
+1848 KIDIKDFS
-1857 DIDKFN
+1857 IDKEQFR
-1863 FEK
+1863 FEKK

>member
-1 MSNNDKKEKE
+1 MSTNNDKKEKE
-11 ESKINE
+11 ESIKIEESKNNE
-17 EPMEIKQEEVI
+17 EPIEIKQEEQI
-28 NKEEI
+28 NQEQILQNEKEEPNI
-33 IPQEEIIPENKPI
+33 ENQPS
-46 IESDKIIPEVEESK
+46 IESKKNIQKIEESK
-60 INQEIP
+60 TDKNTSPIIQ
-66 QNSEKNIKKEMSLK
+66 KNIKRNGPLK
-80 LTNDLV
+80 ITDELI
-86 KKRYDYAKKIS
+86 KRRIDYAKKVS
-97 PITYM
+97 PLTYM
-102 NKNNKKREFKM
+102 SKNQKKKEIKM

-148 YTDTNYQPINSPDNA
+148 YCDNNYQPINSPDNA
-163 FSIEPQEVVFKDYQG
+163 FSIEPQEVVFKDYQS

-202 PMTENFT
+202 PMTEFFT

-219 SSLIAPGMFAK
+219 SSLIAPGMYAK
-230 MQILFYAKTMDN
+230 MQILFYAQTMDN

-253 IAFKVPLKAI
+253 IAFKVPLRAI

-285 IEKYFLCKNNG
+285 IEKHFLCKNNG

-307 QENPEEKNIQKV
+307 QEKNGEKNDPGVNQEDLI
-319 EENKEELMG
+319 G

-333 SLSNELLV
+333 SVSNELLV
-341 IPPFTVF
+341 VPPFTVF
-348 PREFYL
+348 PQEFYL
-354 YKGMSQNISVSF
+354 YKGMSQNISVTF
-366 CPIEEGVVE
+366 CPIDEGIVE
-375 KKLILVCDTTRIQ
+375 KKLILACDTTKLQ
-388 YTLKGEQIKVD
+388 YILKGEQIKVD

-412 KYLEKGEEEKK
+412 KYLISNENQNEEEKEK
-423 ENVEIVEKKEY
+423 INEIKEY
-434 IDDEEEEKKE
+434 VDDEEKSEKPKKIE
-444 KFQKLVLLNKISEK
+444 LINKISEK
-458 EEKLENLFF
+458 EEKLESLLF
-467 EDTFPFASRK
+467 EDTYPFASRE
-477 RILVLKN
+477 RILVMKN

-502 NEFNIIGDETFFTIE
+502 NEFNMTGDETFFTIQ
-517 PEEGVFKAN
+517 PEEGIFKAK
-526 EEVTFTITFKPINSI
+526 EEVTFTIIFKPINSV

-563 FEENKTMKT
+563 FEENKNMKT
-572 TISKVEPY
+572 TVSKVEPY
-580 LPLFNSSMPSYPL
+580 LPVFNSSLPSYPL

-600 RGKTPCLKVDK
+600 RGKLPYLNVEK
-611 SIIDLGDIY
+611 SIIDLGDVYI
-620 VGQSINDSF
+620 GQTINDDF
-629 VVTSEQSGYVT
+629 KVTSEQSGYVT
-640 FRPVKIFQQI
+640 FKPVKIFQQI
-650 LTKRNGDDN
+650 LTVKDGDDN
-659 VDYFYKNPSIENSV
+659 VDYFYKNPCIENEV
-673 IFKDKIM
+673 IFKNKVMMNI
-680 LNLNLEDEEPIQS
+680 NLEDEEPIQS
-693 LFAEKGAKTFLEHN
+693 YFSENECKTNLQHN
-707 EVNYIEITTNKK
+707 EVNYIEIYTNKK
-719 NFLEINNINQEEILN
+719 NFLENIDKNVEENLN
-734 NKNNENN
+734 KT
-741 VNENNNG
+741 NENNN
-748 NNNDNNNKNNQNE
+748 E
-761 EKNNILE
+761 EKN
-768 KTKSKLKETASSKN
+768 KTKSKVNGNERPLSKD
-782 SKNKTGF
+782 SKTKTGF
-789 SNKTKTSKSKNT
+789 SNKTKTNKSKNT
-801 TSKLGINRKT
+801 NSKLNAT
-811 KTNLDENT
+811 KGTKSSDIIKIIEKGNDE
-819 ITEKDDD
+819 
-826 DEINEE
+826 EE
-832 QILKVNDKLK
+832 QILNVNDKLK
-842 ISLGEDVVF
+842 ISLGEEVVF
-851 KIKFTADKIGKFKS
+851 KIKFTPDRLGKFKS
-865 SIVFQLDEGI
+865 SIVFQLDDGI

-881 LANIIGPDIAI
+881 LANIIGPDISI
-892 NTSLID
+892 NTPLLD
-898 FGLFRTST
+898 FGLFATST
-906 IQTKEFEIEN
+906 IQKKEFEIEN
-916 VSPIKLQYLIKEA
+916 ISPIKVQYLIKES
-929 RYKTINFENILTNNF
+929 RFKNINFDNISSSNF
-944 IQEFEGVLDET
+944 IEEFEGTLDET
-955 KDIIYRD
+955 KDKVFRD

-985 YIMKFSSVFGELNP
+985 YKIKFSSILGELNP
-999 YEKKTIVVSF
+999 FEKKTITVSF
-1009 LSPYPKRI
+1009 LSPYPIKI
-1017 EDENNTIEVLVKNGK
+1017 ENEENTIEILIKNGQ
-1032 KNEYLN
+1032 KNAYIN
-1038 FKAQCEEADAY
+1038 FNVQCEEAEAY

-1054 IIPKV
+1054 IIPKE

-1071 IITIIN
+1071 VITIIN
-1077 PSNLPVHFKWDNVF
+1077 PSNLTIHFKWDNVF

-1097 AEFEPNTGEIPPHG
+1097 AEFEPNTGEVPPHG
-1111 KVDINFKIV
+1111 KIDINFKII

-1149 VVGLDIG
+1149 VIGLDIG
-1156 YEIFPESYEAIQTLN
+1156 YEILPESYEAIQNLN
-1171 SSSSQLKK
+1171 SSSTQLKK
-1179 NKNNYENV
+1179 NKSSYENA

-1195 GLRQNLKNS
+1195 GLRQNIKNTE
-1204 DIRNV
+1204 IRNV

-1249 KFILGVKNYPPGKEK
+1249 KFILGVKKYPPGKEK
-1264 VIKIDKDQTTTNITK
+1264 VVKLDKDQTTTNITK

-1297 LLLSAAHE
+1297 ILLTAAHE

-1310 SPKGQEFT
+1310 SPRGQEFT

-1352 ETIIKLSFFNE
+1352 ESIIKLSFFNE

-1375 IKGLDKTDFPINL
+1375 IKGLDKVDFPINL

-1401 PGVNYLMDPPL
+1401 PGINYLMDPPL

-1466 GMDKKYKINF
+1466 GLDKKFKINF
-1476 NPIAPKE
+1476 NPIPPKE
-1483 FPDEKKYFTIEP
+1483 FPEEKKYFTIDP
-1495 QSSVVGPKST
+1495 PSSVVGPKST
-1505 GDFTVTFKTDSEGMK
+1505 GDFTVTFRTDSNGMK
-1520 EALFIAYPKINDDTQ
+1520 EALFIAYPKINDDTE
-1535 GNVKFDDLAVKV
+1535 GHVKFDDLAVKV
-1547 IASGLS
+1547 IAGGLA
-1553 PHLTVDR
+1553 PHLTVDK
-1560 NTNFDGEYEYRFYI
+1560 NKNMDGEYEYRFCV
-1574 HSYGKHPKPYRP
+1574 HSYGKHPRPYRP
-1586 IILINKEKINFIVKL
+1586 IILINKEKINMIIKL

-1617 TLSKGIYNII
+1617 SLGKGIYNII
-1627 PNSNLKIDV
+1627 PNSNLKVDI
-1636 KYIIPNVNDE
+1636 KYLIPNVNDE

-1653 TNIKRGKLIVTF
+1653 TNIKYGKLIVTF

-1677 YLLRPRILMSLTG
+1677 FLLRPRILMSLTG
-1690 NQSVESLDYIDF
+1690 NQSIESLDYIDF

-1731 VKFVPRKT
+1731 VKFIPKKT

-1766 SSGVIYGPTEVL
+1766 SNGVIYGPTEVL
-1778 FDLPVGPAL
+1778 FDLPVGPVL

-1793 KSKKYKPLMIKV
+1793 KSKKYKPLLIKV

-1818 YKIATSTGN
+1818 YKITTSTGN

-1837 SYLEEDIIEYN
+1837 SYLEEHIIEYN
-1848 KINLKNFKV
+1848 KIDIKDFS
-1857 DIDKFN
+1857 IDKEQFI
-1863 FEK
+1863 FEKK

>member
-1 MSNNDKKEKE
+1 MSTNNDKKEKE
-11 ESKINE
+11 ESIKIEESKNNE
-17 EPMEIKQEEVI
+17 EPIEIKQEEQI
-28 NKEEI
+28 NQEQILQNEKEEPNI
-33 IPQEEIIPENKPI
+33 ENQPS
-46 IESDKIIPEVEESK
+46 IESKKNIQKIEESK
-60 INQEIP
+60 TDKNTSPIIQ
-66 QNSEKNIKKEMSLK
+66 KNIKRNGPLK
-80 LTNDLV
+80 ITDELI
-86 KKRYDYAKKIS
+86 KRRIDYAKKVS
-97 PITYM
+97 PLTYM
-102 NKNNKKREFKM
+102 SKNQKKKEIKM

-148 YTDTNYQPINSPDNA
+148 YCDNNYQPINSPDNA
-163 FSIEPQEVVFKDYQG
+163 FSIEPQEVVFKDYQS

-202 PMTENFT
+202 PMTEFFT

-219 SSLIAPGMFAK
+219 SSLIAPGMYAK
-230 MQILFYAKTMDN
+230 MQILFYAQTMDN

-253 IAFKVPLKAI
+253 IAFKVPLRAI

-285 IEKYFLCKNNG
+285 IEKHFLCKNNG

-307 QENPEEKNIQKV
+307 QEKNGEKNDPGVNQEDLI
-319 EENKEELMG
+319 G

-333 SLSNELLV
+333 SVSNELLV
-341 IPPFTVF
+341 VPPFTVF
-348 PREFYL
+348 PQEFYL
-354 YKGMSQNISVSF
+354 YKGMSQNISVTF
-366 CPIEEGVVE
+366 CPIDEGIVE
-375 KKLILVCDTTRIQ
+375 KKLILACDTTKLQ
-388 YTLKGEQIKVD
+388 YILKGEQIKVD

-412 KYLEKGEEEKK
+412 KYLISNENQKEEEK
-423 ENVEIVEKKEY
+423 ENINEIKEY
-434 IDDEEEEKKE
+434 VDDEEKSEKPKKIE
-444 KFQKLVLLNKISEK
+444 LINKISEK
-458 EEKLENLFF
+458 EEKLESLLF
-467 EDTFPFASRK
+467 EDTYPFASRE
-477 RILVLKN
+477 RILVMKN

-502 NEFNIIGDETFFTIE
+502 NEFNMTGDETFFTIQ
-517 PEEGVFKAN
+517 PEEGIFKAK
-526 EEVTFTITFKPINSI
+526 EEVTFTITFKPINSV

-563 FEENKTMKT
+563 FEENKNMKT
-572 TISKVEPY
+572 TVSKVEPY
-580 LPLFNSSMPSYPL
+580 LPVFNSSLPSYPL

-600 RGKTPCLKVDK
+600 RGKLPYLNVEK
-611 SIIDLGDIY
+611 SIIDLGDVYI
-620 VGQSINDSF
+620 GQTINDDF
-629 VVTSEQSGYVT
+629 KVTSEQSGYVT
-640 FRPVKIFQQI
+640 FKPVKIFQQI
-650 LTKRNGDDN
+650 LTAKDGDDN
-659 VDYFYKNPSIENSV
+659 VDYFYKNPCIENEV
-673 IFKDKIM
+673 IFKNKVMMNI
-680 LNLNLEDEEPIQS
+680 NLEDEEPIQS
-693 LFAEKGAKTFLEHN
+693 YFSENECKTNLQHN
-707 EVNYIEITTNKK
+707 EVNYIEIYTNKK
-719 NFLEINNINQEEILN
+719 NFLE
-734 NKNNENN
+734 NKNLDKNVEENLN
-741 VNENNNG
+741 KTNENNN
-748 NNNDNNNKNNQNE
+748 E
-761 EKNNILE
+761 EKN
-768 KTKSKLKETASSKN
+768 KTKSKINGNERPLSKD
-782 SKNKTGF
+782 SKTKTGF
-789 SNKTKTSKSKNT
+789 SNKTKTNKSKNT
-801 TSKLGINRKT
+801 NSKLNAT
-811 KTNLDENT
+811 KGTKSSDIIKIIEKGNDE
-819 ITEKDDD
+819 
-826 DEINEE
+826 EE
-832 QILKVNDKLK
+832 QILNVNDKLK
-842 ISLGEDVVF
+842 ISLGEEVVF
-851 KIKFTADKIGKFKS
+851 KIKFTPDRLGKFKS
-865 SIVFQLDEGI
+865 SIVFQLDDGI

-881 LANIIGPDIAI
+881 LANIIGPDISV
-892 NTSLID
+892 NTPLID
-898 FGLFRTST
+898 FGLFATST
-906 IQTKEFEIEN
+906 IQKKEFEIEN
-916 VSPIKLQYLIKEA
+916 ISPIKVQYLIKES
-929 RYKTINFENILTNNF
+929 RFKNINFDNISSSNF
-944 IQEFEGVLDET
+944 IEEFEGTLDET
-955 KDIIYRD
+955 KDKVFRD

-985 YIMKFSSVFGELNP
+985 YKMKFSSILGELNP
-999 YEKKTIVVSF
+999 FEKKTITVSF
-1009 LSPYPKRI
+1009 LSPYPIKI
-1017 EDENNTIEVLVKNGK
+1017 ENEENTIEILIKNGQ
-1032 KNEYLN
+1032 KNAYIN
-1038 FKAQCEEADAY
+1038 FNVQCEEAEAY

-1054 IIPKV
+1054 IIPKE

-1071 IITIIN
+1071 VITIIN
-1077 PSNLPVHFKWDNVF
+1077 PSNLPIHFKWDNVF

-1097 AEFEPNTGEIPPHG
+1097 AEFEPNTGEVPPHG
-1111 KVDINFKIV
+1111 KIDINFKII

-1149 VVGLDIG
+1149 VIGLDIG
-1156 YEIFPESYEAIQTLN
+1156 YEILPESYEAIQNLN
-1171 SSSSQLKK
+1171 SSSTQLKK
-1179 NKNNYENV
+1179 NKSSYENA

-1195 GLRQNLKNS
+1195 GLRQNIKNTE
-1204 DIRNV
+1204 IRNV

-1249 KFILGVKNYPPGKEK
+1249 KFILGVKKYPPGKEK
-1264 VIKIDKDQTTTNITK
+1264 VVKLDKDQTTTNITK

-1297 LLLSAAHE
+1297 VLLTAAHE

-1310 SPKGQEFT
+1310 SPRGQEFT

-1352 ETIIKLSFFNE
+1352 ESIIKLSFFNE

-1375 IKGLDKTDFPINL
+1375 IKGLDKVDFPINL

-1401 PGVNYLMDPPL
+1401 PGINYLMDPPL

-1466 GMDKKYKINF
+1466 GLDKKFKINF
-1476 NPIAPKE
+1476 NPIPPKE
-1483 FPDEKKYFTIEP
+1483 FPEEKKYFTIDP
-1495 QSSVVGPKST
+1495 PSSVVGPKST
-1505 GDFTVTFKTDSEGMK
+1505 GDFTVTFRTDSDGMK
-1520 EALFIAYPKINDDTQ
+1520 EALFIAYPKINDDTE
-1535 GNVKFDDLAVKV
+1535 GHVKFDDLAVKV
-1547 IASGLS
+1547 IAGGLA
-1553 PHLTVDR
+1553 PHLTVDK
-1560 NTNFDGEYEYRFYI
+1560 NKNMDGEYEYRFCV
-1574 HSYGKHPKPYRP
+1574 HSYGKHPRPYRP
-1586 IILINKEKINFIVKL
+1586 IILINKEKINMIIKL

-1617 TLSKGIYNII
+1617 SLGKGIYNII
-1627 PNSNLKIDV
+1627 PNSNLKVDI
-1636 KYIIPNVNDE
+1636 KYLIPNVNDE

-1653 TNIKRGKLIVTF
+1653 TNIKYGKLIVTF

-1677 YLLRPRILMSLTG
+1677 FLLRPRILMSLTG

-1731 VKFVPRKT
+1731 VKFIPKKT

-1766 SSGVIYGPTEVL
+1766 SNGVIYGPTEVL
-1778 FDLPVGPAL
+1778 FDLPVGPVL

-1793 KSKKYKPLMIKV
+1793 KSKKYKPLLIKV

-1818 YKIATSTGN
+1818 YKITTSTGN

-1837 SYLEEDIIEYN
+1837 SYLEEHIIEYN
-1848 KINLKNFKV
+1848 KIDIKDFS
-1857 DIDKFN
+1857 IDKEQFR
-1863 FEK
+1863 FEKK

>member
-1 MSNNDKKEKE
+1 MSTNNDKKEKE
-11 ESKINE
+11 ESIKIEESKNNE
-17 EPMEIKQEEVI
+17 EPIEIKQEEQI
-28 NKEEI
+28 NQEQILQNEKEEPNI
-33 IPQEEIIPENKPI
+33 ENQPS
-46 IESDKIIPEVEESK
+46 IESKKNIQKIEESK
-60 INQEIP
+60 TDKNTSPIIQ
-66 QNSEKNIKKEMSLK
+66 KNIKRNGPLK
-80 LTNDLV
+80 ITDELI
-86 KKRYDYAKKIS
+86 KRRIDYAKKVS
-97 PITYM
+97 PLTYM
-102 NKNNKKREFKM
+102 SKNQKKKEIKM

-148 YTDTNYQPINSPDNA
+148 YCDNNYQPINSPDNA
-163 FSIEPQEVVFKDYQG
+163 FSIEPQEVVFKDYQS

-202 PMTENFT
+202 PMTEFFT

-219 SSLIAPGMFAK
+219 SSLIAPGMYAK
-230 MQILFYAKTMDN
+230 MQILFYAQTMDN

-253 IAFKVPLKAI
+253 IAFKVPLRAI

-285 IEKYFLCKNNG
+285 IEKHFLCKNNG

-307 QENPEEKNIQKV
+307 QEKNEEKNEPGVNQEDLI
-319 EENKEELMG
+319 G

-333 SLSNELLV
+333 SVSNELLV
-341 IPPFTVF
+341 VPPFTVF
-348 PREFYL
+348 PQEFYL
-354 YKGMSQNISVSF
+354 YKGMSQNISVTF
-366 CPIEEGVVE
+366 CPIDEGIVE
-375 KKLILVCDTTRIQ
+375 KKLILACDTTKLQ
-388 YTLKGEQIKVD
+388 YILKGEQIKVD

-412 KYLEKGEEEKK
+412 KYLISNENQKEEEK
-423 ENVEIVEKKEY
+423 ENINEIKEY
-434 IDDEEEEKKE
+434 VDDEEKSEKPKKIE
-444 KFQKLVLLNKISEK
+444 LINKISEK
-458 EEKLENLFF
+458 EEKLESLLF
-467 EDTFPFASRK
+467 EDTYPFASRE
-477 RILVLKN
+477 RILVMKN

-502 NEFNIIGDETFFTIE
+502 NEFNMTGDETFFTIQ
-517 PEEGVFKAN
+517 PEEGIFKAK
-526 EEVTFTITFKPINSI
+526 EEVTFTITFKPINSV

-563 FEENKTMKT
+563 FEENKNMKT
-572 TISKVEPY
+572 TVSKVEPY
-580 LPLFNSSMPSYPL
+580 LPVFNSSLPSYPL

-600 RGKTPCLKVDK
+600 RGKLPYLNVEK
-611 SIIDLGDIY
+611 SIIDLGDVYI
-620 VGQSINDSF
+620 GQTINDDF
-629 VVTSEQSGYVT
+629 KVTSEQSGYVT
-640 FRPVKIFQQI
+640 FKPVKIFQQI
-650 LTKRNGDDN
+650 LTAKDGDDN
-659 VDYFYKNPSIENSV
+659 VDYFYKNPCIENEV
-673 IFKDKIM
+673 IFKNKVMMNI
-680 LNLNLEDEEPIQS
+680 NLEDEEPIQS
-693 LFAEKGAKTFLEHN
+693 YFSENECKTNLQHN
-707 EVNYIEITTNKK
+707 EVNYIEIYTNKK
-719 NFLEINNINQEEILN
+719 NFLE
-734 NKNNENN
+734 NKNLDKNVEENLN
-741 VNENNNG
+741 KTNENNN
-748 NNNDNNNKNNQNE
+748 E
-761 EKNNILE
+761 EKN
-768 KTKSKLKETASSKN
+768 KTKSKVNGNERPLSKD
-782 SKNKTGF
+782 SKTKTGF
-789 SNKTKTSKSKNT
+789 SNKTKTNKSKNT
-801 TSKLGINRKT
+801 NSKLNAT
-811 KTNLDENT
+811 KGTKSSDIIKIIEKGNDE
-819 ITEKDDD
+819 
-826 DEINEE
+826 EE
-832 QILKVNDKLK
+832 QILNVNDKLK
-842 ISLGEDVVF
+842 ISLGEEVVF
-851 KIKFTADKIGKFKS
+851 KIKFTPDRLGKFKS
-865 SIVFQLDEGI
+865 SIVFQLDDGI

-881 LANIIGPDIAI
+881 LANIIGPDISI
-892 NTSLID
+892 NTPLLD
-898 FGLFRTST
+898 FGLFATST
-906 IQTKEFEIEN
+906 IQKKEFEIEN
-916 VSPIKLQYLIKEA
+916 ISPIKVQYLIKES
-929 RYKTINFENILTNNF
+929 RFKNINFDNISSSNF
-944 IQEFEGVLDET
+944 IEEFEGTLDET
-955 KDIIYRD
+955 KDKVFRD

-985 YIMKFSSVFGELNP
+985 YKIKFSSILGELNP
-999 YEKKTIVVSF
+999 FEKKTITVSF
-1009 LSPYPKRI
+1009 LSPYPIKI
-1017 EDENNTIEVLVKNGK
+1017 ENEENTIEILIKNGQ
-1032 KNEYLN
+1032 KNAYIN
-1038 FKAQCEEADAY
+1038 FNVQCEEAEAY

-1054 IIPKV
+1054 IIPKE

-1071 IITIIN
+1071 VITIIN
-1077 PSNLPVHFKWDNVF
+1077 PSNLPIHFKWDNVF

-1097 AEFEPNTGEIPPHG
+1097 AEFEPNTGEVPPHG
-1111 KVDINFKIV
+1111 KIDINFKII

-1149 VVGLDIG
+1149 VIGLDIG
-1156 YEIFPESYEAIQTLN
+1156 YEILPESYEAIQNLN
-1171 SSSSQLKK
+1171 SSSTQLKK
-1179 NKNNYENV
+1179 NKSSYENA

-1195 GLRQNLKNS
+1195 GLRQNIKNTE
-1204 DIRNV
+1204 IRNV

-1249 KFILGVKNYPPGKEK
+1249 KFILGVKKYPPGKEK
-1264 VIKIDKDQTTTNITK
+1264 VVKLDKDQTTTNITK

-1297 LLLSAAHE
+1297 ILLTAAHE

-1310 SPKGQEFT
+1310 SPRGQEFT

-1352 ETIIKLSFFNE
+1352 ESIIKLSFFNE

-1375 IKGLDKTDFPINL
+1375 IKGLDKVDFPINL

-1401 PGVNYLMDPPL
+1401 PGINYLMDPPL

-1466 GMDKKYKINF
+1466 GLDKKFKINF
-1476 NPIAPKE
+1476 NPIPPKE
-1483 FPDEKKYFTIEP
+1483 FPEEKKYFTIDP
-1495 QSSVVGPKST
+1495 PSSVVGPKST
-1505 GDFTVTFKTDSEGMK
+1505 GDFTVTFRTDSDGMK
-1520 EALFIAYPKINDDTQ
+1520 EALFIAYPKINDDTE
-1535 GNVKFDDLAVKV
+1535 GHVKFDDLAVKV
-1547 IASGLS
+1547 IAGGLA
-1553 PHLTVDR
+1553 PHLTVDK
-1560 NTNFDGEYEYRFYI
+1560 NKNMDGEYEYRFCV
-1574 HSYGKHPKPYRP
+1574 HSYGKHPRPYRP
-1586 IILINKEKINFIVKL
+1586 IILINKEKINMIIKL

-1617 TLSKGIYNII
+1617 SLGKGIYNII
-1627 PNSNLKIDV
+1627 PNSNLKVDI
-1636 KYIIPNVNDE
+1636 KYLIPNVNDE

-1653 TNIKRGKLIVTF
+1653 TNIKYGKLIVTF

-1677 YLLRPRILMSLTG
+1677 FLLRPRILMSLTG

-1731 VKFVPRKT
+1731 VKFIPKKT

-1766 SSGVIYGPTEVL
+1766 SNGVIYGPTEVL
-1778 FDLPVGPAL
+1778 FDLPVGPVL

-1793 KSKKYKPLMIKV
+1793 KSKKYKPLLIKV

-1818 YKIATSTGN
+1818 YKITTSTGN

-1837 SYLEEDIIEYN
+1837 SYLEEHIIEYN
-1848 KINLKNFKV
+1848 KIDIKDFS
-1857 DIDKFN
+1857 IDKEQFR
-1863 FEK
+1863 FEKK